1 MKITKI
7 KSITVFCFVFVF
19 QAGGQGCQ
27 TISAFQIG
35 YITLQRELQNEN
47 KLWTPN
53 KKRVVPNRSA
63 KNCPLQR
70 ALRNEGFRRVQL
82 MDTSAL
88 MILCADSLHDD
99 GATIWAWDDNAE
111 GHFKKRLF
119 DPLHQGHPVPVQ
131 TQLNQLIR
139 I

>member
-1 MKITKI
+1 MKNY
-7 KSITVFCFVFVF
+7 
-19 QAGGQGCQ
+19 GCQ
-27 TISAFQIG
+27 I
-35 YITLQRELQNEN
+35 
-47 KLWTPN
+47 

-119 DPLHQGHPVPVQ
+119 DPLHQGYPVPGNLPSCKVQ
-131 TQLNQLIR
+131 LQL
-139 I
+139 